1 MMRFPSILLLGAATG
16 YFVYRAN
23 RRKILNVSDIE
34 LCSSDR
40 AGSELSC
47 AAALLKYYHCNTAW
61 EQLKDRIPKS
71 TLKQTP
77 DGAVGK
83 SPKEYFIGNSDSADA
98 LGCYAPVVAATMNTF
113 LVEKG
118 WRRAADLTGTD
129 FSKLLSNI
137 DHGDPVIIWATR
149 GMKPSYPGRIWKMP
163 GTKETFTWI
172 EPEHCFLLVGYD
184 GDGYY
189 FCDPDLPDGII
200 RYERKL
206 VEERYNELG
215 SQAIAALVY

>member
-1 MMRFPSILLLGAATG
+1 
-16 YFVYRAN
+16 
-23 RRKILNVSDIE
+23 
-34 LCSSDR
+34 
-40 AGSELSC
+40 
-47 AAALLKYYHCNTAW
+47 
-61 EQLKDRIPKS
+61 
-71 TLKQTP
+71 
-77 DGAVGK
+77 
-83 SPKEYFIGNSDSADA
+83 
-98 LGCYAPVVAATMNTF
+98 
-113 LVEKG
+113 
-118 WRRAADLTGTD
+118 
-129 FSKLLSNI
+129 
-137 DHGDPVIIWATR
+137 
-149 GMKPSYPGRIWKMP
+149 MP